1 MPVNRKL
8 GRRTALRKAL
18 LKGLVSSL
26 IENGRIETT
35 EMKAKETQ
43 KIAEKLI
50 TLAVKEVDNFTSKQ
64 IKVSKARLDSGGRKI
79 TKTAT
84 SKNGRKFQVVD
95 RVETTE
101 MVTVDNPSRLAARKQ
116 IIKWMNRVTDE
127 DGNRKNLADKIFNEI
142 APKCKGRAG
151 GYTRI
156 MKLGPRRGDG
166 AEMAIL
172 EFVDYSPK
180 DTKGKK
186 AKKEKTEKT
195 EKTAE

>member
-1 MPVNRKL
+1 MPKNRKL
-8 GRRTALRKAL
+8 GRRSALRKAM

-26 IENGRIETT
+26 VENGKIETT

-43 KIAEKLI
+43 KIAEKLV
-50 TLAVKEVDNFTSKQ
+50 TLAVKEADNFTSKQ
-64 IKVSKARLDSGGRKI
+64 VKVTKARLDSGGRKI
-79 TKTAT
+79 TKTVT

-116 IIKWMNRVTDE
+116 IIKWMNRVSDK
-127 DGNRKNLADKIFNEI
+127 DGNRKNLADKLFGEI
-142 APKCKGRAG
+142 APKYKGRNG

-156 MKLGPRRGDG
+156 IKLGPRRGDA

-172 EFVDYSPK
+172 EFVDYNTTEKK
-180 DTKGKK
+180 DKK
-186 AKKEKTEKT
+186 AK
-195 EKTAE
+195 